1 MPGSRVLNRPETG
14 EYPPMDASAGPCAAG
29 VEPVDGVP
37 PDTPGRRCD
46 LRVRLA
52 GSDAVAARFVT
63 HTTQCPAVG
72 PAAPS
77 GNVGSAPQQRDT
89 PPEEHPMKKTGRK
102 FSKAA
107 ESFVEAIGILG
118 GWNRGRRR
126 SRSRR

>member
-14 EYPPMDASAGPCAAG
+14 EYPPMDASAGPGAGCAG
-29 VEPVDGVP
+29 PDGGVP

-46 LRVRLA
+46 LRVRFG
-52 GSDAVAARFVT
+52 GSPTVAARFVT

-77 GNVGSAPQQRDT
+77 GNVGSAPSSET

-126 SRSRR
+126 SRARR